1 MMNLREKGK
10 RHNNDSRL
18 SDDESV
24 GSEKKKARIDEQ
36 GDRDADA
43 AADDDND
50 DPKEPQQVETNLKFS
65 ISFGARRVDKAVYPF
80 NKEFF
85 ECTSKGMLE
94 CLSLTISRLRC
105 ATISLIINFNRK
117 FIRNYA
123 RSRKA
128 LRESFEVARGY
139 HLRGH

>member
-10 RHNNDSRL
+10 RDNNDSRL

-65 ISFGARRVDKAVYPF
+65 ISFGARRVDKAVSTR
-80 NKEFF
+80 N
-85 ECTSKGMLE
+85 S
-94 CLSLTISRLRC
+94 LSAQVKVCWNDYRLRSH
-105 ATISLIINFNRK
+105 AYVGL
-117 FIRNYA
+117 
-123 RSRKA
+123 RS
-128 LRESFEVARGY
+128 
-139 HLRGH
+139 H